1 MKDFHRIKEIGKARF
16 SMAFHAFQ
24 PVFNLEGE
32 IEKAFSLA
40 YEPFLEVL
48 ERFPGV
54 KATFHFSGNMLE
66 WFEKNK
72 PGYIEMIRNML
83 ERGQI
88 EIMGGGFFEPIMP
101 HIPRQD
107 ATEQIRMMSGTVER
121 IFGEKPAGAWTTER
135 VWHRTL
141 ADIYS
146 DEEMKYTILD
156 DHHLLSSFVGDTGRY
171 SPCVTCGDTGSVVVL
186 PASTKLRYLMPFGPV
201 SKTIDYMKS
210 VARRNAGTEP
220 CFFFADDLEKFGA
233 WPHTHY
239 HVYKKKWLEKFFK
252 ALLDESKWLETAKC
266 SEMIV
271 SGKMRDVGVLQPVS
285 YFEMEE
291 WAGGDFGNFMS
302 RYPESGRMHGRML
315 EVSGRISENI
325 GLGDGVISATGVRE
339 ARTELFKA
347 QTNCPYW
354 HGTFGGV
361 YLPHLRAG
369 VYSHIIRAE
378 KILDRPMRSGEDA
391 VFCFERSLGK
401 DRFES
406 VMGNSYLKIYIDPL
420 RGATISEVDLQNRE
434 LNLVNSFSRRKE
446 VYHRMLKKGG
456 SAVTK
461 KARKAAMKNEYED
474 VDIHEIL
481 GVSEKGLEKVL
492 AYDGHRRTGFI
503 TRIASGKVK
512 WEDFA
517 AAGKP
522 AEGPFGGKYSFETA
536 SRKDL
541 ITQTF
546 SRRGALEFD
555 GSEQEDIKVTKR
567 ITLGYSPE
575 IAVSQT
581 IKNFSRNIKEI
592 TAGVEFNFLVW
603 DTSAMKSFKTFTADT
618 LELKDRYSGLEV
630 KFFMDRPLRITRYP
644 VYTVN
649 ETERGLGKTFQ
660 GVCVVIGDN
669 FVLGGSEEEK
679 IEITLYVR

>member
-1 MKDFHRIKEIGKARF
+1 MKDLRGIKEAGKARF
-16 SMAFHAFQ
+16 AMAFHVFQ

-72 PGYIEMIRNML
+72 PGYIRMARNMS

-107 ATEQIRMMSGTVER
+107 AAEQIKMMSMTVER
-121 IFGEKPAGAWTTER
+121 IFGKKPVGAWTTER

-141 ADIYS
+141 ADLYS
-146 DEEMKYTILD
+146 DEGMKYTILD
-156 DHHLLSSFVGDTGRY
+156 DHHLLSSFVGDIGRY
-171 SPCVTCGDTGSVVVL
+171 SPCVTYGDTGSVVVL

-210 VARRNAGTEP
+210 ATRRNAGTVP
-220 CFFFADDLEKFGA
+220 CFFFADDLEKFGS
-233 WPHTHY
+233 WPHTHF

-252 ALLDESKWLETAKC
+252 ALLAENKWLETATC
-266 SEMIV
+266 SEMI
-271 SGKMRDVGVLQPVS
+271 GPEKMRDVGVLQPAS
-285 YFEMEE
+285 YPEMEE
-291 WAGGDFGNFMS
+291 WAGGDFGNFMN

-325 GLGDGVISATGVRE
+325 AQGDGVFSATGTLE

-378 KILDRPMRSGEDA
+378 KILDRSLRFGEDA
-391 VFCFERSLGK
+391 VFCFERSFGK
-401 DRFES
+401 GRSES
-406 VMGNSYLKIYIDPL
+406 VMENSYLKIYIDPL
-420 RGATISEVDLQNRE
+420 RGATISEVDLKNRE

-446 VYHRMLKKGG
+446 GYHKMLKKGAA
-456 SAVTK
+456 AVTR

-481 GVSEKGLEKVL
+481 GVSEKGLELLSELLYIK
-492 AYDGHRRTGFI
+492 I
-503 TRIASGKVK
+503 T
-512 WEDFA
+512 E
-517 AAGKP
+517 
-522 AEGPFGGKYSFETA
+522 
-536 SRKDL
+536 
-541 ITQTF
+541 
-546 SRRGALEFD
+546 
-555 GSEQEDIKVTKR
+555 
-567 ITLGYSPE
+567 
-575 IAVSQT
+575 
-581 IKNFSRNIKEI
+581 
-592 TAGVEFNFLVW
+592 
-603 DTSAMKSFKTFTADT
+603 
-618 LELKDRYSGLEV
+618 
-630 KFFMDRPLRITRYP
+630 MD
-644 VYTVN
+644 
-649 ETERGLGKTFQ
+649 
-660 GVCVVIGDN
+660 
-669 FVLGGSEEEK
+669 
-679 IEITLYVR
+679 